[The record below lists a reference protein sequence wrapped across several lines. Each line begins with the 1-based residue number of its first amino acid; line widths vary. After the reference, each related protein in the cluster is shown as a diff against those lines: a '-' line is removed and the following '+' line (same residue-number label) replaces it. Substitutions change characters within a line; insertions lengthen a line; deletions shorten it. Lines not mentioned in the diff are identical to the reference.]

1 MKPLAIFGGT
11 FDPVHV
17 GHLRV
22 AWEVAE
28 ALDAEVRMIPAH
40 DPWHR
45 SEKPPVATAAQR
57 LRMLELALAGQ
68 DRLVADGRE
77 LRRAGPTYTVDTL
90 VELRQEIGAERPL
103 AVAIGADAFNGIA
116 SWHRWRELFDLAH
129 VVVLTRPG
137 HELAF
142 EAEAAGEWYARRA
155 VDTAELLARPAGGV
169 LPLAVTPLEIS
180 ASLVRGLLAALLR
193 QDQMADVD
201 RIERAAEDAQ
211 THGPLPED

>member
-11 FDPVHV
+11 FDPVHI

-28 ALDAEVRMIPAH
+28 ALGAEVRMIPAH

-45 SEKPPVATAAQR
+45 ATKPPVATAEQR

-77 LRRAGPTYTVDTL
+77 LRRSGPTYTVDTL
-90 VELRQEIGAERPL
+90 LELRAEVGAERPL

-116 SWHRWRELFDLAH
+116 GWHRWRELFDLAH

-137 HELAF
+137 HDLAF
-142 EAEAAGEWYARRA
+142 EAEAAGEWFARRVA
-155 VDTAELLARPAGGV
+155 DVAALRARPAGAV

-180 ASLVRGLLAALLR
+180 ASLVRGLLAEGRDARFLLS
-193 QDQMADVD
+193 DPVAAY
-201 RIERAAEDAQ
+201 IRAQRLYA
-211 THGPLPED
+211 PF